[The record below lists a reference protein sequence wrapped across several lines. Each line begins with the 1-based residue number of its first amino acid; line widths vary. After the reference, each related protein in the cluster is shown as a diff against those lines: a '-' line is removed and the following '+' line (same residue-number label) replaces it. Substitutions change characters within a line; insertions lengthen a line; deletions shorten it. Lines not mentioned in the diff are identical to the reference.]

1 MANELAVVSENDK
14 QIIMGVLGGGM
25 AQDIEFN
32 SLDSAIEKIADH
44 TSDLSDMERNAAIE
58 IVDKFEQRVISTIN
72 NKESNLSN
80 FLYYMEHMAASDINV
95 EYEGGRALRYRP
107 QIELLLSRE
116 GMDDLEEQYQH
127 IAQGIERLVE
137 VQEDERP
144 EEPLIDH
151 NCMTGLQIH
160 RLELEYQV
168 AKSRFQSMITKE
180 QYKLRKEYSKFLRA
194 FKKNA
199 EVKKFIKTLNEQAD
213 ASKHAKAVVEEKA
226 AAARLNILVGNA
238 DIREALK
245 SFHDFASSI
254 A

>member
-1 MANELAVVSENDK
+1 MANELTVVNENDK
-14 QIIMGVLGGGM
+14 KVIMGVLGGGL

-32 SLDSAIEKIADH
+32 SLDSAIEKIAEH
-44 TSDLSDMERNAAIE
+44 TSDLSDSERNAAIE
-58 IVDKFEQRVISTIN
+58 IVDTFEQRVISTIN
-72 NKESNLSN
+72 NKESNLSS
-80 FLYYMEHMAASDINV
+80 FLYYMEHMNARDISM
-95 EYEGGRALRYRP
+95 EYDGGRALRYRP

-127 IAQGIERLVE
+127 IMQEVE
-137 VQEDERP
+137 KLAEIREDEEP

-168 AKSRFQSMITKE
+168 AKSRFQSKMAKE
-180 QYKLRKEYSKFLRA
+180 EYKLHKEYNKFLRA

-199 EVKKFIKTLNEQAD
+199 EVKKFIKTLNEQTD
-213 ASKHAKAVVEEKA
+213 ASKHAKAIVEEKA

-245 SFHDFASSI
+245 EFHDFASSI